1 MHLRHVAGGSAIL
14 AVLASAAFAFPGP
27 AQADSDTS
35 GSEHWLMFEQN
46 LGSANLSLFVTA
58 EVAATGTV
66 SGPGMAPVPFSVD
79 PGEVT
84 TIPIPSDRE
93 VSQSGSITAQGVHVE
108 ADTDVTVYGLN
119 QSDSTTDA
127 FLGLPVDLLDTEY
140 LILDAPNTIYHD
152 SDAAQFGIVATQD
165 DTEVTIQFDGD
176 YGGDTPP
183 VAQFLT
189 LAEGETFQWQN
200 HGSGKAT
207 LSGTSI
213 VATAPV
219 AVFAG
224 NKCTNIPG
232 EASIAACDH
241 VVEQLFP
248 ESTWGTNFLSAPLA
262 TRSGGDT
269 FRMIAG
275 SDATEVLLDGVSV
288 ATLDRG
294 ETYEAVIDGAH
305 RWEATQ
311 PVMLAQYSNSSE
323 FDGVVSDPFM
333 MLLPPVEQFLSLYTV
348 STPPSG
354 IGNNYLN
361 VVVANEAVDSVR
373 LDGAPIE
380 AGSFAE
386 IGDTG
391 FSSAQLAVGIGQH
404 RVVADEGF
412 GLTVYGFDEYDSYG
426 YPGGLSLAP
435 IALDDDGD
443 ALPNDWEI
451 NGVDVD
457 GDGTIDLDLPA
468 MGADPN
474 VPDLFIEVDWM
485 EKEQSCVWFYCWGGK
500 SFKPMQS
507 AIDDVVAAF
516 EDSPY
521 GPIRLHVDAGP
532 ASVMNPLTGT
542 TWGSRSESSSLPYS
556 KVLGSYDGQS
566 GYSWAQFNALQRD
579 HFSAAR
585 REVFHYAVYADRYQG
600 DKTSSCPSGQC
611 SSGISRGIPA
621 DAFIVSDGPWDEDG
635 GFTRTQERGTFM
647 HEFGHNL
654 DLYHGG
660 GPDGT
665 SQGDPAYRSIMNYA
679 YQLTGI
685 GNSQLLDYSDGAP
698 YDDWLNVRFDGGGI
712 GALGID
718 ADPLEDTVA
727 DSLTY
732 PEALADGSLAVDGD
746 GSVTFDGPR
755 AVIPGTGDRT
765 ILFTIDNPSA
775 AAANYSLGLDTSLP
789 IKAPAP
795 VRVEPRASAT
805 VKVIVRTDSAVP
817 GDYPVIAT
825 IDSDLAGPAVS
836 TIEARVTLP
845 DPTQPGFDD
854 QLEDISDAVGH
865 LGPDDLD
872 PAVVDLVDDQIEDFI
887 SPPPSATRRCQGK
900 VATIVGTNQAD
911 KLRGTAGRD
920 VIVGLGGNDQI
931 LGLGGNDIVCAGGG
945 KDVVRGGGGKDRIRG
960 DSGADVLIGGSGSD
974 RIDGGSGND
983 RLSGGAGRDRL
994 LGNAGRDKLVGGS
1007 GRDRLDGGPGRDREK
1022 Q

>member
-1 MHLRHVAGGSAIL
+1 
-14 AVLASAAFAFPGP
+14 
-27 AQADSDTS
+27 
-35 GSEHWLMFEQN
+35 MFEQN

-58 EVAATGTV
+58 EEAATGTV
-66 SGPGMAPVPFSVD
+66 SGPGMDPVPFTVD

-93 VSQSGSITAQGVHVE
+93 VLASGSITAQGVHVE

-119 QSDSTTDA
+119 QSDFTTDA

-140 LILDAPNTIYHD
+140 LILDAPNTVFHD

-165 DTEVTIQFDGD
+165 NTEVTIQFNGE

-200 HGSGKAT
+200 YGSGTAN

-232 EASIAACDH
+232 TASVGACDH

-248 ESTWGTNFLSAPLA
+248 ESTWGTNFLSSPLA
-262 TRSGGDT
+262 TRTGGDT

-275 SDATEVLLDGVSV
+275 SDATEVLLDGVPV

-305 RWEATQ
+305 RWEATA
-311 PVMLAQYSNSSE
+311 PVMLAQYSNSSD

-333 MLLPPVEQFLSLYTV
+333 MLVPPVEQFLSLYTV

-354 IGNNYLN
+354 IGNNFLN
-361 VVVANEAVDSVR
+361 VVVANDAVGSVR
-373 LDGAPIE
+373 LDGAPVE
-380 AGSFAE
+380 TSNFTE
-386 IGDTG
+386 IGATG
-391 FSSAQLAVGIGQH
+391 FSSAQLSVGIGQH
-404 RVVADEGF
+404 RVVADDSF

-451 NGVDVD
+451 NGVDID
-457 GDGTIDLDLPA
+457 GDGDIDLDLPA

-485 EKEQSCVWFYCWGGK
+485 EKAQSCVWFYCWGGK

-532 ASVMNPLTGT
+532 ASVMDPLTGA
-542 TWGSRSESSSLPYS
+542 TWGSRSESSSLPHT
-556 KVLGSYDGQS
+556 KVLGSYNQQT
-566 GYSWAQFNALQRD
+566 GYNWTQFNALQRD
-579 HFSAAR
+579 HFSEAR

-600 DKTSSCPSGQC
+600 DGSAGCPSGQC

-660 GPDGT
+660 GPQGT
-665 SQGDPAYRSIMNYA
+665 SQGSPAYRSIMNYA

-685 GNSQLLDYSDGAP
+685 GSSQLLDYSGDAP

-718 ADPLEDTVA
+718 AGPPEDTVA

-732 PEALADGSLAVDGD
+732 PEALADGTLAIDGD
-746 GSVTFDGPR
+746 GSVTFEGPM
-755 AVIPGTGDRT
+755 AVIPGTGKRE

-775 AAANYSLGLDTSLP
+775 SPAIYSLSLDTPLP
-789 IKAPAP
+789 LVDPAP
-795 VRVEPRASAT
+795 VRVEPRSSAT
-805 VKVIVRTDSAVP
+805 LKVIVRTDSAVP
-817 GDYPVIAT
+817 GDYPVVATLDSDVAGPAIAT
-825 IDSDLAGPAVS
+825 I
-836 TIEARVTLP
+836 EALVTVP
-845 DPTQPGFDD
+845 DTTQPGFDD
-854 QLEDISDAVGH
+854 QLQDISDAVGD
-865 LGPDDLD
+865 LGPDELD
-872 PAVVDLVDDQIEDFI
+872 PAVVDLVGDQIEDFT
-887 SPPPSATRRCQGK
+887 SPPPPAAPRCQGK
-900 VATIVGTNQAD
+900 VATIVGTNGAD

-920 VIVGLGGNDQI
+920 VIIGMSGNDRI
-931 LGLGGNDIVCAGGG
+931 LGLGGNDIIC
-945 KDVVRGGGGKDRIRG
+945 GGGGKDTIR
-960 DSGADVLIGGSGSD
+960 GGSGKD
-974 RIDGGSGND
+974 RVQGDAGADALMGGAGND
-983 RLSGGAGRDRL
+983 RLMGGGGRDRI
-994 LGNAGRDKLVGGS
+994 LGNAGRDRLVGGP
-1007 GRDRLDGGPGRDREK
+1007 GRDRLNGGPGRDREK